1 MGVQVPLWAPQTAL
15 KKSMPRYKFTIEY
28 DGTDYCGWQYQP
40 DLPTLQGEIEYAIL
54 RITQEQVRLH
64 VSGRTDAGVHAL
76 GQVAHADIQKGLDP
90 FRFTYGLN
98 HFLKDK
104 GIAILSTELVDDTF
118 HARFSTKARA
128 YVYKIINRRPPLT
141 IDRHRAFHV
150 SLPLDVAAMNEAA
163 QHLLGTHDFTTFRA
177 TECQALSPF
186 KTLDQATLIQ
196 TGNLIEFHTQSK
208 SFLHHQVRNMI
219 GTLCLVGLGKW
230 RPIDVQTALCAKD
243 RTAGGPTAPPDG
255 LYLREII
262 Y

>member
-1 MGVQVPLWAPQTAL
+1 
-15 KKSMPRYKFTIEY
+15 MPRYKFTIEY
-28 DGTDYCGWQYQP
+28 DGTHYCGWQYQK
-40 DLPTLQGEIEYAIL
+40 DLPTIQGEIESAIH
-54 RITQEQVRLH
+54 RITQEYVRLH

-76 GQVAHADIQKGLDP
+76 AQVAHADISKDLDP

-104 GIAILSTELVDDTF
+104 GIAILSAEMKDETF
-118 HARFSTKARA
+118 HARFSTTARA
-128 YVYKIINRRPPLT
+128 YVYKIINRRPHLT
-141 IDRHRAFHV
+141 IDKHRAYHV
-150 SLPLDVAAMNEAA
+150 SLPLDIDAMNEAA
-163 QHLLGTHDFTTFRA
+163 QYLLGTHDFTTFRA
-177 TECQALSPF
+177 TECQALSPI
-186 KTLDQATLIQ
+186 KTLDQAKLIQ
-196 TGNLIEFHTQSK
+196 NGELIEFHTHSK

-230 RPIDVQTALCAKD
+230 HPIDVQHALRAKD